1 MESITKAHILVE
13 AFHWA
18 KKFSEKIVVIKYGGN
33 AMTDKGLQ
41 KSVFTDISI
50 LKQLGMKIV
59 VVHGGG
65 PFIDE
70 EMKKKNMQKKIID
83 GIRVTDYETL
93 NIVTKVLKQKNTE
106 CVDHFNSMGIE
117 AKDCTEGLIS
127 TKISNQEELGYVGKI
142 TKINAKILLDQI
154 NDGCIPIVS
163 PLGKTQTRQETNIN
177 ADTVA
182 IKIAKELNAE
192 KLTFLTN
199 VDGIYIKGNFVSH
212 LNIDDVKTH
221 IQSKEING
229 GMIPKVLA
237 CIDALKHNVKK
248 VHLIN
253 GTTRHSLLLEIFTDK
268 GIGTEVIK
276 NGAI

>member
-18 KKFSEKIVVIKYGGN
+18 KKFNERIVVIKYGGN
-33 AMTDKGLQ
+33 AMIDKGLQ

-70 EMKKKNMQKKIID
+70 EMKKKNMEKKIIN

-93 NIVTKVLKQKNTE
+93 DIVTKVLKQKNTE
-106 CVDHFNSMGIE
+106 CVDHFASIGIK
-117 AKDCTEGLIS
+117 AKDCTEGLIL
-127 TKISNQEELGYVGKI
+127 TKISNEEEFGYVGQV
-142 TKINAKILLDQI
+142 TNINAKILLDELNKGI
-154 NDGCIPIVS
+154 IPIVS
-163 PLGKTQTRQETNIN
+163 SLGKTKSGQETNIN
-177 ADTVA
+177 ADTAA

-192 KLTFLTN
+192 KLTFLTD

-212 LNIDDVKTH
+212 MNIDDVETH

-237 CIDALKHNVKK
+237 CVDALKSNVKK

-253 GTTRHSLLLEIFTDK
+253 GTISHSLLLEIFTDK
-268 GIGTEVIK
+268 GIGTEVVK